1 MSIDK
6 ATVKKIANLARIA
19 VPEEDEAQLAK
30 ELSKILDVA
39 AQLQEVNTDDVAPLT
54 SVAKMN
60 LPRRADAVTD
70 GGYVADLLANAPEA
84 TGGFFVVPKVIE

>member
-19 VPEEDEAQLAK
+19 VPEEDEEQLAR

-39 AQLQEVNTDDVAPLT
+39 AQLQEVNTDNVAPLT

-60 LPRRADAVTD
+60 LPQRVDAVTD
-70 GGYVADLLANAPEA
+70 GGCVTDLLANAPEA

>member
-19 VPEEDEAQLAK
+19 VPEDEEEQLAK
-30 ELSKILDVA
+30 ELSKILEVA
-39 AQLQEVNTDDVAPLT
+39 AQLQEVNTDNVAPLT
-54 SVAKMN
+54 SVAKMK
-60 LPRRADAVTD
+60 LPQRVDAVTD
-70 GGYVADLLANAPEA
+70 GGYAADLLANAPEA